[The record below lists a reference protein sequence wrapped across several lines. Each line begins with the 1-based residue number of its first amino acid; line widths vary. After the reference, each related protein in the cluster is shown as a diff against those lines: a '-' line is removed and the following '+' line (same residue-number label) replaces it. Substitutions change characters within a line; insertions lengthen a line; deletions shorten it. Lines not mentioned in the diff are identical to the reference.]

1 MTEKSAGPL
10 ESYPSYRRLL
20 AGGELDDRAARA
32 WEAMR
37 RCTLCPRRCSVDRM
51 ASIDG
56 VACRI
61 GPTALVDGF
70 GPHHGEESPLRGS
83 RGSGAIF
90 FSGCSLRCEYCQNW
104 EISQDLRGEPVSAE
118 GLAEMMVELQRAGC
132 HNVNLVSPTHVV
144 PHVLAALAIAA
155 RDGLRL
161 PLVYN
166 TGGYDATET
175 LALLDGVVDIYMP
188 DAKYGDS
195 ETAHRLSHVRD
206 YVPVNRAA
214 IREMHRQVGD
224 LVLDEDGVASRG
236 LLVRHLVLPGDL
248 AGTSQV
254 VRFLAE
260 EISRD
265 TYVNLMDQYRPC
277 HRAWEHPSLDRG
289 ITRAEY
295 VAALEMAR
303 AQGLGRLDPG
313 RSRFPAV

>member
-1 MTEKSAGPL
+1 MSESPPGPVP
-10 ESYPSYRRLL
+10 SYPSYLRLS
-20 AGGELDDRAARA
+20 ARGELDDRAARA
-32 WEAMR
+32 SEAMR
-37 RCTLCPRRCSVDRM
+37 RCTLCPRRCAVDRL

-70 GPHHGEESPLRGS
+70 VPHHGEENPLRGS
-83 RGSGAIF
+83 RGSGTIF
-90 FSGCSLRCEYCQNW
+90 FSGCSLRCEHCQNW
-104 EISQDLRGEPVSAE
+104 EISQDLRGAPVSAE
-118 GLAEMMVELQRAGC
+118 GLAEMMLELQRMEC

-144 PHVLAALAIAA
+144 PHILAALAIAA
-155 RDGLRL
+155 RGGLRL

-166 TGGYDATET
+166 TGGYDAMET
-175 LALLDGVVDIYMP
+175 LALLDGIVDIYMP

-224 LVLDEDGVASRG
+224 LMMDGDGVASRG

-248 AGTSQV
+248 AGTSKV

-277 HRAWEHPSLDRG
+277 HRAWDQPPLDRG
-289 ITRAEY
+289 ITRSEY
-295 VAALEMAR
+295 LAALEMAS
-303 AQGLGRLDPG
+303 AHGLRRLDPG
-313 RSRFPAV
+313 RARFTTG